1 MVKVKFGGATIWEG
15 GTLDMDTL
23 REIASKVKEG
33 LNAKGKLVVMMNGE
47 PLKASQLPLTGDVT
61 VDLVFTTAGA

>member
-15 GTLDMDTL
+15 DTLDMETL

-33 LNAKGKLVVMMNGE
+33 LNAKGKLVVMFNGE

-61 VDLVFTTAGA
+61 VELVFVTAGA